1 VQEHFPCP
9 VQEERQR
16 RQWLLGKPTFFPWKM
31 TAGAD
36 LSDVPGL
43 AKQKKTKKT
52 GKRFVYKKKN
62 YQ

>member
-1 VQEHFPCP
+1 
-9 VQEERQR
+9 
-16 RQWLLGKPTFFPWKM
+16 M

-43 AKQKKTKKT
+43 AKQKKTKKR
-52 GKRFVYKKKN
+52 GSDLFIIIKN

>member
-1 VQEHFPCP
+1 
-9 VQEERQR
+9 
-16 RQWLLGKPTFFPWKM
+16 LLGKPTFFPWKM

-52 GKRFVYKKKN
+52 GKRFVYKKKKLSIN
-62 YQ
+62 LFLGGGIMICDKS

>member
-1 VQEHFPCP
+1 
-9 VQEERQR
+9 
-16 RQWLLGKPTFFPWKM
+16 M